1 MPNSIIPFLMQ
12 YFSGSGLPGMTMD
25 GLINYKHPLKAQGSM
40 PDEEY
45 ARLLQKNSNINQ
57 SVNQISNGLIGT
69 QTDIFTNKQDFKT
82 NPYGLTDSISKGVLN
97 TAAKLPGIQGLVGQ
111 GLSLVN
117 TIGAQ
122 KVKKDNSGLNML
134 NETSAFSGAQSGQG
148 QQLEQVDKF
157 NNAGLFAQL
166 FAKKEN
172 RKKGLQNSQNAWKSM
187 GQQAKQLQNSSTKVK
202 QNLSSV
208 DTLNQK
214 NQLLENGFNYN
225 LQFGKKGI
233 VIERNQ
239 DPQIIDRKL
248 LNEIA
253 RKNLIEIYALNKDL
267 SKKIKE
273 LKDNLFEKKIQF
285 KETGGPVNLI
295 VDGQLHANKHAIK
308 TTQLFKDAPITNKGV
323 PVVTME
329 EGGDID
335 QHQEVERDEM
345 ILHYD
350 LTKKMEELCKLDS
363 EEAAIEAGK
372 ILQNEILK
380 NTKDKNKLLKTIN

>member
-1 MPNSIIPFLMQ
+1 MPFLMQ
-12 YFSGSGLPGMTMD
+12 YFQGSGLPGMTMD

-40 PDEEY
+40 PDAEY
-45 ARLLQKNSNINQ
+45 AQLLQKNANIDQ
-57 SVNQISNGLIGT
+57 SVNQISNGLVGT
-69 QTDIFTNKQDFKT
+69 QTDIFSNKQSFKS
-82 NPYGLTDSISKGVLN
+82 NPYGLTDSLSKGVLN
-97 TAAKLPGIQGLVGQ
+97 TAAKLPGVQGLVGQ

-122 KVKKDNSGLNML
+122 KVKKDNTGLNML
-134 NETSAFSGAQSGQG
+134 NETSAFTGAQAGQG
-148 QQLEQVDKF
+148 QSLNQIDKF

-166 FAKKEN
+166 FAKKQD
-172 RKKGLQNSQNAWKSM
+172 RKKGLKDTQSAWKSM
-187 GQQAKQLQNSSTKVK
+187 GQQAKQLQNSSLKVK
-202 QNLSSV
+202 ENTLGV

-225 LQFGKKGI
+225 LQFGKNGLIFDRKK
-233 VIERNQ
+233 
-239 DPQIIDRKL
+239 DDSQIIDRRL
-248 LNEIA
+248 LNQIA
-253 RKNLIEIYALNKDL
+253 RKNLVEIYELNKDL

-273 LKDNLFEKKIQF
+273 LKNQLSEKKVQF

-350 LTKKMEELCKLDS
+350 LTKRMEELCKLDS
-363 EEAAIEAGK
+363 DEAAIEAGK
-372 ILQNEILK
+372 ILQKEILK
-380 NTKDKNKLLKTIN
+380 NTKDKNKLLKTID